1 MGKIKKPDNYF
12 YDKSLKD
19 EYETSL
25 WGYDDN
31 TNLPITSG
39 EPDNLIDYFKYCE
52 DVGLQVELTDNFI
65 IDKNCLS
72 GGVDLLYDRDNPPGG
87 KREGMYGCL
96 SDALL
101 NSSFTKFQNAGHH
114 FWTHKWMAQDF
125 LERDVVIPLN
135 VSMWRTENWIDKFK
149 GKMFEFTL
157 KDGTTTSEFRSY
169 WGFYSAFTL
178 HKIPNPDSSGV
189 IIPSERDME
198 RGFYYEDVDGKAN
211 TFSKFAYSIHPGG
224 GKINVLNFLGIN
236 KVPAIITSWK
246 SDNISCGGKVMKT
259 VDDYVELIV
268 DISKHYGTFLCH
280 DEDNPDRVKYVKNPR
295 DISDFKKVNIYSKG
309 NYKIKA
315 YLEDPP
321 VCYGEVIANT
331 FPLKVYIGTNS
342 EKDFVRSRKK
352 ITNNDDRNQ
361 FMEKKTQNRYYYK
374 YGWDLKS
381 SYDKTYTI
389 EFVMIDPNDK
399 FDVPKFNNYGGF
411 SVYTDSNIKWDRDIL
426 ELLFFGH
433 SKRAFSR
440 FEDNDDIILFNCQY
454 LGWKYTTK
462 DKFVEDDI
470 IKLPG
475 HYLKSRFDNES

>member
-1 MGKIKKPDNYF
+1 MGKIKRPSNYF

-19 EYETSL
+19 EYEPYL
-25 WGYDDN
+25 WGTYENID
-31 TNLPITSG
+31 NLPISSG

-52 DVGLQVELTDNFI
+52 DVGLQVELIDNFI
-65 IDKNCLS
+65 IDRRSLS
-72 GGVDLLYDRDNPPGG
+72 GGVDLLYDRDNPSNG

-101 NSSFTKFQNAGHH
+101 DSSFTKFQNAGHH
-114 FWTHKWMAQDF
+114 FWSHKWMAQDF

-149 GKMFEFTL
+149 GKLFEFTK
-157 KDGTTTSEFRSY
+157 KDGTTKSDYRY
-169 WGFYSAFTL
+169 HWGFYSAFTL
-178 HKIPNPDSSGV
+178 HTTSYTGEKD
-189 IIPSERDME
+189 
-198 RGFYYEDVDGKAN
+198 GFCYKKDNYNE

-236 KVPAIITSWK
+236 KVPAIITTWK
-246 SDNISCGGKVMKT
+246 SDNISFGGKLMKT
-259 VDDYVELIV
+259 VDDYVELIME
-268 DISKHYGTFLCH
+268 ISRHYGTFLCQ
-280 DEDNPDRVKYVKNPR
+280 DADNNGKIEFVKNPS
-295 DISDFKKVNIYSKG
+295 DISNFKKVNIYSKG

-321 VCYGEVIANT
+321 VCYGEVLANT
-331 FPLKVYIGTNS
+331 FPFKVYIGTNS
-342 EKDFVRSRKK
+342 EKDFVRCKEK
-352 ITNNDDRNQ
+352 ILNNDDRNQ
-361 FMEKKTQNRYYYK
+361 FMKSTSYKDYHK
-374 YGWDLKS
+374 YGWDLKT
-381 SYDKTYTI
+381 DNAPLFI
-389 EFVMIDPNDK
+389 PEFEMIDPVDK

-411 SVYTDSNIKWDRDIL
+411 SVYTDSNIKWDRDIF

-433 SKRAFSR
+433 SKKAFSR

-470 IKLPG
+470 LKLPE

>member
-1 MGKIKKPDNYF
+1 MGKIKRPSNYF

-19 EYETSL
+19 EYEPSL
-25 WGYDDN
+25 WGNYENID
-31 TNLPITSG
+31 NLPISSG

-72 GGVDLLYDRDNPPGG
+72 GGVDLLYDRDNPPNG
-87 KREGMYGCL
+87 KREGLYGCM

-101 NSSFTKFQNAGHH
+101 NSSWTQFQNAGHH

-157 KDGTTTSEFRSY
+157 KDGTIREDYRDY
-169 WGFYSAFTL
+169 WGFYSSFTL
-178 HKIPNPDSSGV
+178 HKLEEIGYNGEGFDYKEPNGSTV
-189 IIPSERDME
+189 
-198 RGFYYEDVDGKAN
+198 K
-211 TFSKFAYSIHPGG
+211 FSKFAYSIHPGG

-259 VDDYVELIV
+259 VDDYVELIM

-280 DEDNPDRVKYVKNPR
+280 DEDNQERVEYVKNPD
-295 DISDFKKVNIYSKG
+295 DILRFKKVNIYSKG

-321 VCYGEVIANT
+321 VCYGEILANT
-331 FPLKVYIGTNS
+331 FPFKVYIGTNS
-342 EKDFVRSRKK
+342 KNDFTRCKEK
-352 ITNNDDRNQ
+352 ILNNHDRNY
-361 FMEKKTQNRYYYK
+361 FMNNTPYKFYHK
-374 YGWDLKS
+374 YGWQLKS
-381 SYDKTYTI
+381 DSAPQFI
-389 EFVMIDPNDK
+389 PEFVMIDPNNK
-399 FDVPKFNNYGGF
+399 FDIPKLNNYGGF
-411 SVYTDSNIKWDRDIL
+411 SVYTDSNIKWDRDIF

-433 SKRAFSR
+433 SKKAFSR

-470 IKLPG
+470 LKLPE
-475 HYLKSRFDNES
+475 HYLKSRFVNES